1 MKGVLYGILASMFV
15 ALSAT
20 YIKLTLKLVDN
31 SILWLTYFKNLN
43 ALVLFLPIMLING
56 ELVKLPDFEYIT
68 SKNGFYGSNESDII
82 RLNAIYN
89 YTLSHYK
96 RDIKLKEV
104 AAVSYLSITSFCRY
118 FKLMTRKT
126 YYDFLIEIRV
136 SHACRYLIEDNLPTS
151 AICFECGFNNI
162 SNFYRHFKRVKGIT
176 PLEFKRKYLD
186 REIIKSSAA

>member
-68 SKNGFYGSNESDII
+68 SIYFWSIMSIAGFFGCIMSQVTAWQVQVKKFS
-82 RLNAIYN
+82 
-89 YTLSHYK
+89 
-96 RDIKLKEV
+96 
-104 AAVSYLSITSFCRY
+104 RY
-118 FKLMTRKT
+118 
-126 YYDFLIEIRV
+126 
-136 SHACRYLIEDNLPTS
+136 
-151 AICFECGFNNI
+151 
-162 SNFYRHFKRVKGIT
+162 
-176 PLEFKRKYLD
+176 
-186 REIIKSSAA
+186 